1 MIRIAGIVVVLS
13 MLFASC
19 SSMTVLRTKEM
30 QKMGDDV
37 KQSLSLQMK
46 EEIAQLQK
54 EVDSLRQENERL
66 QSRLN
71 ADMKSLQE
79 RVSESV
85 SQSNVRHEELLFRL
99 DAIVKSTAGI
109 GKKIVAVQATEER
122 SSGATDSD
130 TTSVSQSNVATVNP
144 ELEQL
149 YETAR
154 ADFQRG
160 EYKLAYDG
168 FKQIFEKS
176 KVGPF
181 AENALY
187 WMGLCL
193 VETNQIDKAMV
204 LFQKVLE
211 VFPNGTKT
219 CVVLMKLSEHAST
232 LGKREE
238 QARYLEALA
247 AKSQCRD
254 SNEAYKALEILDT
267 LRAPVK

>member
-1 MIRIAGIVVVLS
+1 MIRIAGLAMMLAMLLS
-13 MLFASC
+13 SC

-30 QKMGDDV
+30 QKIGDDV
-37 KQSLSLQMK
+37 KQNLSSQMK
-46 EEIAQLQK
+46 EEIAKLQK
-54 EVDSLRQENERL
+54 DVDSLRLENERL

-85 SQSNVRHEELLFRL
+85 NQSNVRHEELLFRL
-99 DAIVKSTAGI
+99 DAIAKSTAGI
-109 GKKIVAVQATEER
+109 GKKIVAVQNVEER

-130 TTSVSQSNVATVNP
+130 TTTVSQSNVATVNP

-193 VETNQIDKAMV
+193 VETNQVEKAMV

-211 VFPNGTKT
+211 VFPNGAKS
-219 CVVLMKLSEHAST
+219 CVVLMKLSEHASSQ
-232 LGKREE
+232 GKREE

-247 AKSQCRD
+247 AKAQCRD
-254 SNEAYKALEILDT
+254 SNEAYKALELLDT
-267 LRAPVK
+267 LRAPAK

>member
-1 MIRIAGIVVVLS
+1 MIRIAGIAVVLS
-13 MLFASC
+13 LLLSSC

-30 QKMGDDV
+30 QRIGDDV
-37 KQSLSLQMK
+37 RQSLTLQMK
-46 EEIAQLQK
+46 EEISSLQK
-54 EVDSLRQENERL
+54 EVDSLRQENSRI

-85 SQSNVRHEELLFRL
+85 NQSTVRHEELIFRL
-99 DAIVKSTAGI
+99 DAIAKSTAGM
-109 GKKIVAVQATEER
+109 GKKIVAVQATDER
-122 SSGATDSD
+122 SSGATDTD
-130 TTSVSQSNVATVNP
+130 TTSLSQSNVATVNP

-160 EYKLAYDG
+160 EYRLAYDG

-193 VETNQIDKAMV
+193 VETNQVDKAMV
-204 LFQKVLE
+204 IFQKVLE

-219 CVVLMKLSEHAST
+219 CVVLMKLSEHAAS
-232 LGKREE
+232 LGKKEE

-247 AKSQCRD
+247 SKSQCRD

-267 LRAPVK
+267 LRAPAK